1 MEWDE
6 DASEPEGT
14 TEAKGKRSN
23 MILVPQDEAHL
34 HSHHKK
40 YLLAEESMT
49 QERQESVIQDW
60 NGSSNFHMRII

>member
-49 QERQESVIQDW
+49 
-60 NGSSNFHMRII
+60 